1 MDDEQMQEH
10 QAHVHR
16 LSRKFLAAAK
26 GASHDMLIEALT
38 TTLSVAEKCN
48 TKFAQLTFLMKDK
61 ND

>member
-1 MDDEQMQEH
+1 MTNKCKH
-10 QAHVHR
+10 KAHVHR
-16 LSRKFLAAAK
+16 LSRKFLAAAE

-48 TKFAQLTFLMKDK
+48 TPSTDLTDFVKEK